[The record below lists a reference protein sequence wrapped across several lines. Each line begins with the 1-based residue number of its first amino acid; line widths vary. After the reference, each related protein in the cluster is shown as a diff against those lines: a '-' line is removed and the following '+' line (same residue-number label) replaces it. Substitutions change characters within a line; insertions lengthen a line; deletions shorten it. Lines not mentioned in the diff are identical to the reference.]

1 MKISKSTILTLLFSL
16 FWVPLAFA
24 QDSSPKELD
33 EYIALADDSYNW
45 ELVEKNT
52 ASDKKTWLVE
62 LTSQTWHG
70 ITWKHYMYIV
80 EPAKLTLPNHSLLF
94 ITGSSIGKKPGAGDR
109 TMCELLAEVSGTTV
123 AMLFQV
129 PNQPLFGNYVEDA
142 LIGETLL
149 KAIETNDSTWPLLFP
164 MAKSAVKA
172 MDATQEIVKQE
183 TEREIKGFVVSGA
196 SKRGWTT
203 WLTGASKDKRVV
215 AIAPIVIDTLNI
227 REQMKYQLET
237 WGKYSDSIH
246 DYTERNLVQDADGD
260 LTEYKKRL
268 WSMVDPY
275 SYRTRLDMPKL
286 LIHGTNDPYWTV
298 DATKNY
304 WDDLVGVKYIL
315 TLPNAGHGL
324 DDQKIKAF
332 QTLAAFTRFACVK
345 NDWPKMD
352 WKREDGKIFV
362 RSQIPAS
369 AVKLWIAES
378 DTKDFRKAIWT
389 SREIKLEKP
398 DSGNCSVEIPKANID
413 KHVAYFVELETK
425 HDDIPCSFT
434 TQVWRD

>member
-1 MKISKSTILTLLFSL
+1 MKYTTLALLILMF
-16 FWVPLAFA
+16 FVPLVFS
-24 QDSSPKELD
+24 QDPSPKELD
-33 EYIALADDSYNW
+33 EYLALSDDSYRW
-45 ELVEKNT
+45 EILEKNT
-52 ASDKKTWLVE
+52 GSGNKTWLVE

-70 ITWKHYMYIV
+70 VTWKHFMYIV

-94 ITGSSIGKKPGAGDR
+94 ITGGSIGKKPSAGDR

-164 MAKSAVKA
+164 MAKSAIKG
-172 MDATQEIVKQE
+172 MDATQEIVRQE

-203 WLTGASKDKRVV
+203 WLTGASKDERVL

-275 SYRTRLDMPKL
+275 SYRSRLDMPKL

-298 DATKNY
+298 DATKIY
-304 WDDLVGVKYIL
+304 WNDLTGVKYIL

-332 QTLAAFTRFACVK
+332 QTLAAFTRFACTGNV
-345 NDWPKMD
+345 WPKMD
-352 WKREDGKIFV
+352 WKREDGNIV
-362 RSQIPAS
+362 VDSQFQAS
-369 AVKLWIAES
+369 SAKLWIAES
-378 DTKDFRKAIWT
+378 DTKDFRTSKWT
-389 SREIKLEKP
+389 SRDVKLEKSG
-398 DSGNCSVEIPKANID
+398 SGNCSAEIPKPASD
-413 KHVAYFVELETK
+413 KHVAYFVELTTK
-425 HDDIPCSFT
+425 YGDIPCSFT